1 MSPGAGLASSSGLTL
16 GFIVSPGTGFV
27 VCFGLTLALLG
38 VVVVTGLKARRAL
51 HLTCVVLTVAALGA
65 TIYYAYGLG
74 KIYDLA
80 AAGWIT
86 PVHLSLARANT
97 VALLV
102 PVVTGIRTMFV
113 PATRALHRRMAF
125 LVIGLTV
132 LTAITGAW
140 MLWLAPK
147 FPA

>member
-1 MSPGAGLASSSGLTL
+1 MSAS
-16 GFIVSPGTGFV
+16 TGFL

-38 VVVVTGLKARRAL
+38 AVVATGLKAKRAA

-65 TIYYAYGLG
+65 TVHYAYGLG
-74 KIYDLA
+74 KLYDLA
-80 AAGWIT
+80 GAGWIT
-86 PVHLSLARANT
+86 PVHLTLARVNT

-102 PVVTGIRTMFV
+102 PVATGVRTLFV
-113 PATRALHRRMAF
+113 PATKPLHRRMAF

-132 LTAITGAW
+132 VTAATGAW
-140 MLWLAPK
+140 MLYLAPK